1 MTPVACRAKMVAVE
15 LRENDLLQNLTATT
29 LPVAVGLWENDL
41 LRHLTVITYHGMT
54 SQREHGCRELP
65 LSRPGL
71 ELLERLEGCRG
82 AVDRWKTTPVCYLT
96 ARRDITRPI
105 QPQESNTRPN

>member
-1 MTPVACRAKMVAVE
+1 MVAVE

-41 LRHLTVITYHGMT
+41 LRRLTVITYHGMT
-54 SQREHGCRELP
+54 SPREHGYRELP

-96 ARRDITRPI
+96 ARRDVTRPAV
-105 QPQESNTRPN
+105 TRYL